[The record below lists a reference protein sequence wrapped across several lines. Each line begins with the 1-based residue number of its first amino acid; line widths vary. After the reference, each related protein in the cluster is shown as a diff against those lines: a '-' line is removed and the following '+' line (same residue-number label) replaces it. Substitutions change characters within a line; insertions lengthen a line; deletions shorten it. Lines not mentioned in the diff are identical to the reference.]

1 MAYFHLLA
9 ERTNATVMADETWK
23 VIAFI
28 RSIYKGDPS
37 RIVW

>member
-1 MAYFHLLA
+1 
-9 ERTNATVMADETWK
+9 VSADETWK

-37 RIVW
+37 KIVW